1 MVNQL
6 KQDNI
11 RRIFIQAAKNT
22 LKSEGIKALSARE
35 IGKATGFSYATIYN
49 YFKDMNELCEVC
61 MLEFLEE
68 CKESV
73 LSSTK
78 STEIKDLLKA
88 YAMFFVQ
95 YPGLYVLIFT
105 DPNYAGRFYNK
116 FSEKTEEIY
125 KAIFDASSI
134 KYENPHIPVLTFN
147 AINGLLL
154 SYVNRS
160 TPTDF
165 QEFVVLL
172 KEQMELLS
180 I

>member
-6 KQDNI
+6 KQENI
-11 RRIFIQAAKNT
+11 RGIFIQAAKNT

-68 CKESV
+68 CKEHV
-73 LSSTK
+73 LTSAK
-78 STEIKDLLKA
+78 SRSIKDMLKA
-88 YAMFFVQ
+88 YAMFYVQ
-95 YPGLYVLIFT
+95 YPGLYALIFT
-105 DPNYAGRFYNK
+105 DGNYVGRFYK
-116 FSEKTEEIY
+116 QFSEKTEEMY
-125 KAIFDASSI
+125 NAVFDASEVET
-134 KYENPHIPVLTFN
+134 KNPKLPILAFN

-154 SYVNRS
+154 AYINRN
-160 TPTDF
+160 TPSDF
-165 QEFVVLL
+165 AEFM
-172 KEQMELLS
+172 QMLDAQIELLS

>member
-11 RRIFIQAAKNT
+11 RGIFIQAAKNI

-49 YFKDMNELCEVC
+49 YFKDMNELSETC
-61 MLEFLEE
+61 MIEFLEE
-68 CKESV
+68 CQEYV
-73 LSSTK
+73 LSSAK
-78 STEIKDLLKA
+78 SKQIKDLLKA

-105 DPNYAGRFYNK
+105 DPNYTGRFYER

-125 KAIFDASSI
+125 NSIFEVSEQGI
-134 KYENPHIPVLTFN
+134 ENKNIPVLVFN

-154 SYVNRS
+154 SYVNRN
-160 TPTDF
+160 TPSDF
-165 QEFVVLL
+165 TIFMQLL
-172 KEQMELLS
+172 DEQIELLS

>member
-6 KQDNI
+6 KQENI
-11 RRIFIQAAKNT
+11 RGIFIQAAKNI

-49 YFKDMNELCEVC
+49 YFKDMNELSETC
-61 MLEFLEE
+61 MIEFLEE
-68 CKESV
+68 CRESV
-73 LSSTK
+73 LSSAK
-78 STEIKDLLKA
+78 SSNIKDMLKA

-105 DPNYAGRFYNK
+105 DPNYAGRFYGK

-125 KAIFDASSI
+125 QSIFAASDAKTEEKNTPI
-134 KYENPHIPVLTFN
+134 LVFN
-147 AINGLLL
+147 AMNGLLL
-154 SYVNRS
+154 SYLNRN
-160 TPTDF
+160 TPSDF
-165 QEFVVLL
+165 AEFMQLL
-172 KEQMELLS
+172 DAQIELLS

>member
-61 MLEFLEE
+61 MLDFLEE

-73 LSSTK
+73 LSSTI

-125 KAIFDASSI
+125 KAIFDASSTQY
-134 KYENPHIPVLTFN
+134 KNPHIPVLTFN

-165 QEFVVLL
+165 EEFMVLL

>member
-6 KQDNI
+6 KQENI
-11 RRIFIQAAKNT
+11 RGIFIQAAKNI

-49 YFKDMNELCEVC
+49 YFKDMNELSETC
-61 MLEFLEE
+61 MIEFLEE

-73 LSSTK
+73 LTNAK
-78 STEIKDLLKA
+78 SDDIKDLLKA

-105 DPNYAGRFYNK
+105 DPNYTGRFYGR

-125 KAIFDASSI
+125 NAIFETSKCRTEMPKKA
-134 KYENPHIPVLTFN
+134 VLVFN

-154 SYVNRS
+154 SYVNRN
-160 TPTDF
+160 TPSDF
-165 QEFVVLL
+165 AEFMQLL
-172 KEQMELLS
+172 DGQIELLS